1 VADPAAVEGSDEAK
15 HRAFMRAFTEL
26 SARINLFINLP
37 LSKLDRLTLQKKLA
51 DIGNTGRKV
60 TPA

>member
-1 VADPAAVEGSDEAK
+1 
-15 HRAFMRAFTEL
+15 L
-26 SARINLFINLP
+26 STRINLFINL
-37 LSKLDRLTLQKKLA
+37 SKLDRLSLQKKLA